1 MQTALILCR
10 FAHFWVLLTL
20 FGIYLSHDLLLR
32 SRLARGKNLLPN
44 RVMRWLAGS
53 ALISA
58 IAWLMLTAAS
68 MAGSW
73 AQSVDP
79 QTLLLVLSHTSF
91 GKFWAWH
98 MGLNLLL
105 LALLLKPGSPPPT
118 LRLLLATL
126 LLATLA
132 PVGHVAMFDGVYGGM
147 LILNQFVH
155 LLSVG
160 AWLGG
165 LCLLL
170 MLLLVQ
176 GRHAEIDM
184 RAVLLRFGGFGY
196 FMVALIIVTGLI
208 NVRVM
213 SGAPWPA
220 PAFSGFGL
228 VLAVKVSM
236 VLCMLA
242 LALFNRLMLSH
253 HELRLDIVRVSI
265 MVECLFGM
273 AALAAVSLLGTL
285 PPMLAE

>member
-10 FAHFWVLLTL
+10 FVHFWVLLAL
-20 FGIYLSHDLLLR
+20 FGMYLSHDLLLR
-32 SRLARGKNLLPN
+32 SRLARGKHLLPN

-98 MGLNLLL
+98 MGLNLVL
-105 LALLLKPGSPPPT
+105 LALLLKPGSPSPI

-170 MLLLVQ
+170 MSLLVP
-176 GRHAEIDM
+176 GRDAEIDM

-196 FMVALIIVTGLI
+196 FMVALIMVTGLI

-242 LALFNRLMLSH
+242 LALFNRLMLSRH
-253 HELRLDIVRVSI
+253 VLRLDIVRVSI
-265 MVECLFGM
+265 VVECLFGM